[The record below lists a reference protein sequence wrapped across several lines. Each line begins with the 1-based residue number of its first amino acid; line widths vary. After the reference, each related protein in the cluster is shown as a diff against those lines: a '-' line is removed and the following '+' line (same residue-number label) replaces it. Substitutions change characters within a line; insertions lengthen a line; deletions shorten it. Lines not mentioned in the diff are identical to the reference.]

1 MKTRRE
7 CVIFASCIH
16 ARHMASGTGR
26 SSFPYGERDD
36 AVLARRMASRLRS
49 SPSFGYLLVI
59 RMVGE

>member
-16 ARHMASGTGR
+16 ARHMAIETGR
-26 SSFPYGERDD
+26 SSLPYGERDD

-49 SPSFGYLLVI
+49 RPSFGYLLVI